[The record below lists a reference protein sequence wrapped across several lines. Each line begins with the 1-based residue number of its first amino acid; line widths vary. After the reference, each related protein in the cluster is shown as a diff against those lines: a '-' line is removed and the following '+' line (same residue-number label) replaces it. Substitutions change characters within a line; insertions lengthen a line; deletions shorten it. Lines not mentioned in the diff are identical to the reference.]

1 MDSPL
6 WNLLRVPPGNT
17 GAVTC
22 RTEPVIVSSPL
33 WGSPLNLPP
42 ESQGQDQLMD
52 VIKWKPQDAF
62 NQTQSNSFLH
72 DPVEGRDSTN
82 STRTLRP
89 PDAAS
94 ATWYILTI
102 IGIYGVIFVFRLAR
116 NILRKNERSLE
127 DIYYANLTSELKR
140 KGFQS
145 KVVKCSLIIHN
156 TAALQPHQD
165 NPEPKGEGGRL
176 HTGTQAVP

>member
-1 MDSPL
+1 
-6 WNLLRVPPGNT
+6 
-17 GAVTC
+17 
-22 RTEPVIVSSPL
+22 
-33 WGSPLNLPP
+33 
-42 ESQGQDQLMD
+42 MD

-165 NPEPKGEGGRL
+165 DPEPKGEGGRL